1 MDALARSQSLFKLN
15 ECEVVGRELVVAR
28 CDPTTL
34 LDPVEE
40 AFNDIAG
47 SVEAWAETDWL
58 IAVAFR
64 RDVGPGALLMA
75 SSLIQSAS

>member
-40 AFNDIAG
+40 AFDDIAG
-47 SVEAWAETDWL
+47 SVEVWAETDWL

-64 RDVGPGALLMA
+64 RDVGPGPVTVPSTELG
-75 SSLIQSAS
+75 SG